1 MSGLCKEI
9 VTYTSIFF
17 DYLRLTVYLIVAETD
32 YSTNRL
38 NIKFLHLAT
47 DIDMGNQIFSHEK

>member
-9 VTYTSIFF
+9 VSYTLIFF
-17 DYLRLTVYLIVAETD
+17 DYLRLTIYLIVAETN
-32 YSTNRL
+32 YSKNRL

-47 DIDMGNQIFSHEK
+47 NIDMGNQIFSNEK